1 MLHVDSRTVSS
12 TLPSPVGQELL
23 DEQRRLHERVVAGDE
38 LALLEAFDRTAG
50 LVFSAAMLLS
60 GRRSTAEDLTEALFV
75 EFWRAPE
82 EFPIAAGPLGLQMIR
97 RLADRLGRGDHRRG
111 LHR

>member
-1 MLHVDSRTVSS
+1 MLDVDSRTVSS
-12 TLPSPVGQELL
+12 PSSPVGQELL

-38 LALLEAFDRTAG
+38 LALLEVFDRTAG
-50 LVFSAAMLLS
+50 LVFSAAILLS
-60 GRRSTAEDLTEALFV
+60 GQRSKAEDLTEALFV

-97 RLADRLGRGDHRRG
+97 RLADRLGRGDRG
-111 LHR
+111 RGSNR